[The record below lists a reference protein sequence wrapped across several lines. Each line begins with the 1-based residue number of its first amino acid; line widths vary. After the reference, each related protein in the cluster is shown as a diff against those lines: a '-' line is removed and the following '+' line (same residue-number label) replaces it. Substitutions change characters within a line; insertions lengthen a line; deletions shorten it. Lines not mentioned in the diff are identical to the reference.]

1 MWQKENGIV
10 STIKKKTID
19 GNIDNISRT
28 KAYLKY
34 YKNNQEIWW
43 ALLASMVSRNA
54 GWNMTDLKS
63 NWYETLITPQYSYT
77 LFLTFERAN
86 WLIFSDAYPQLLIY
100 EVSKKE
106 KQPLF
111 HLLPYFDV
119 SEFMIREWNIF
130 WNSGNLERLCTALII
145 NEQHLIQGPVIE
157 HPFYSSHV
165 FKSLPYFLVEH
176 LHFNTVLFPTFEG
189 NLYGFSVDKF
199 QKVERRIELG
209 KKLAWLLFKSEQS
222 SPIHRFA
229 LQVEPT
235 GSRRDYEKY
244 VKWKILKHT
253 PILRTAY
260 SPVLHQRHDYGDWSL
275 STRNVKR
282 FFKSWTEPRREYRL
296 TSWYQQ
302 KMAELFIAMK
312 IETTLIKAF
321 R

>member
-1 MWQKENGIV
+1 MLKKESQIV
-10 STIKKKTID
+10 STIQKKTMS
-19 GNIDNISRT
+19 GNVDNISRT
-28 KAYLKY
+28 KAYLNY

-63 NWYETLITPQYSYT
+63 NWYETLIAPQYSYT

-86 WLIFSDAYPQLLIY
+86 WFIFSDAYPQLLLY
-100 EVSKKE
+100 EASKNE
-106 KQPLF
+106 KRPLF

-130 WNSGNLERLCTALII
+130 WNCGNLERLCTALII
-145 NEQHLIQGPVIE
+145 NEQHLIQRPVIE

-222 SPIHRFA
+222 SLIHQFG

-244 VKWKILKHT
+244 VKWKISKHT

-260 SPVLHQRHDYGDWSL
+260 SPVLHQRHDYEDWSL

-282 FFKSWTEPRREYRL
+282 FFKSLTEPKRKYIL
-296 TSWYQQ
+296 TNWYQH
-302 KMAELFIAMK
+302 KMAELFLAMK
-312 IETTLIKAF
+312 IETALIKAF